1 MLLDMQEL
9 KMEGSEIQLL
19 NRPSYQAPVWKVI
32 SALNF
37 CVVLVVLWHR
47 ASPGA
52 AIPVPAW
59 PPPVTGSCW

>member
-37 CVVLVVLWHR
+37 CVVLVVL
-47 ASPGA
+47 
-52 AIPVPAW
+52 
-59 PPPVTGSCW
+59 